1 MGQALLCSTRD
12 RTPDG
17 ATEQLRPVGTLG
29 KIGGIFDARGR
40 ATGIT
45 RAPSRSTRR
54 AGCLLASGVSVENR
68 IQAVPAGKLS
78 DGVGRRAGAAK
89 REAWDAPLA

>member
-17 ATEQLRPVGTLG
+17 AAEQLGPIGALG
-29 KIGGIFDARGR
+29 QIGGILDAWWEGHRDHARPEQVDEARGR
-40 ATGIT
+40 
-45 RAPSRSTRR
+45 
-54 AGCLLASGVSVENR
+54 LQASGISVKSH

-78 DGVGRRAGAAK
+78 DGVG
-89 REAWDAPLA
+89 

>member
-17 ATEQLRPVGTLG
+17 AAEQLGPIGALG
-29 KIGGIFDARGR
+29 QIGGILDARWEGHRDHAR
-40 ATGIT
+40 AEQVDEA
-45 RAPSRSTRR
+45 R
-54 AGCLLASGVSVENR
+54 GCLLASGVSVENR